1 MYYQTFRLS
10 TALTRPRAAPGGRF
24 FFDYP
29 PLSCYNTWQREVTL
43 QLENQI
49 DYNALMQRHSRLSLV
64 PLILG
69 VVGLLLS
76 LWPAVSIAGFPIAL
90 AGWIVGL
97 FGRRYSRKSN
107 IPEDKKNAIGRTC
120 GLVGTL
126 ISLFLTLLVLLAV
139 MSGS

>member
-29 PLSCYNTWQREVTL
+29 PLSCYNTWHREVTL
-43 QLENQI
+43 ELENQI

-97 FGRRYSRKSN
+97 FGRRYYRKSN

>member
-1 MYYQTFRLS
+1 M
-10 TALTRPRAAPGGRF
+10 
-24 FFDYP
+24 
-29 PLSCYNTWQREVTL
+29 E
-43 QLENQI
+43 LENQI

-120 GLVGTL
+120 GLVGAL